1 MGNTSDAS
9 QPTARTLRRQEH
21 SKNLELDR
29 YVALNGKIPISIAL
43 GQYKSI
49 SPHVVRFSNTTGETQ
64 DTFSIYFL
72 KWTNVTLEYIE
83 LVKSALQQWFVLNF
97 IDPTLAQFLEHQ
109 MLTYWKD
116 FRGQN
121 HYHFKKFSDH
131 EQAHANP
138 PPKLRMATRAKQ
150 PYHHNS
156 NAELFLQ
163 RQDELA
169 KQWGHLI
176 DHVELFKETHAQ
188 GGQFVSVTVVDA
200 HNLMLELQSQ
210 PTPQN
215 SQPLS
220 WDEIC
225 ETVLGRRSG
234 YSKGVGWDPK
244 PKS

>member
-49 SPHVVRFSNTTGETQ
+49 SPHVVRFRNTTGETQ

-83 LVKSALQQWFVLNF
+83 LVKSALQIDTSYVTTTLLDNF
-97 IDPTLAQFLEHQ
+97 
-109 MLTYWKD
+109 
-116 FRGQN
+116 R
-121 HYHFKKFSDH
+121 
-131 EQAHANP
+131 
-138 PPKLRMATRAKQ
+138 ATRAKQ

-156 NAELFLQ
+156 KAELFLQ

-176 DHVELFKETHAQ
+176 DHVELFKETYAQ
-188 GGQFVSVTVVDA
+188 GGHFVSVTAVDA
-200 HNLMLELQSQ
+200 HSE

-234 YSKGVGWDPK
+234 YSKGLGWDPK